1 MRKYILDLVVTENLR
16 LHNHYVLLKLT
27 SKEILPE
34 MQPGQFAEIRVDNSP
49 NTFLRRPISINYV
62 DRQKNEVWLADVK
75 DFSAFHEAVFK
86 AKTEYGI
93 INTALAVKV
102 MAKLAL
108 ERFAELEMEDGAN
121 S

>member
-1 MRKYILDLVVTENLR
+1 METLTIVF
-16 LHNHYVLLKLT
+16 LKADYAVFEREKDSLEK
-27 SKEILPE
+27 S
-34 MQPGQFAEIRVDNSP
+34 A
-49 NTFLRRPISINYV
+49 
-62 DRQKNEVWLADVK
+62 QKNEVWLADVK

-121 S
+121 N